1 MSFQGFSQSDFSV
14 FKIEGFENRMEAIRN
29 QIQPKFHELGTVL
42 TDIVSMEMGNEM
54 YLHVAKHARRKV
66 NPPNDTWFAI
76 SPNKRGYKS
85 HPHFQVGLFDDH
97 LFIWLA
103 YIYEYPNKA
112 QLGDMYLEH
121 LEQISDLLGNDF
133 VLSTDHTKKEAAR
146 VTKTEL
152 EKALIRLKQ
161 VKKAEL
167 LIGKHILHTDPIL
180 GDGKALTEMISETIK
195 RLIPLYQHT
204 FAYEQVNN

>member
-1 MSFQGFSQSDFSV
+1 MGFQGFSESDFSV
-14 FKIEGFENRMEAIRN
+14 FKIEGFEERMEAIRK
-29 QIQPKFHELGTVL
+29 QIQPKFHELGSVL
-42 TDIVSMEMGNEM
+42 TDMVSVEVGNEM

-66 NPPNDTWFAI
+66 NPPNDTWLAI

-103 YIYEYPNKA
+103 YIYEFPNKKELA
-112 QLGDMYLEH
+112 ENFLKH
-121 LEQISDLLGNDF
+121 LDSIIDLLPNDF
-133 VLSTDHTKKEAAR
+133 VLSTDHMKKDALP
-146 VTKTEL
+146 VKKDEL

-167 LIGKHILHTDPIL
+167 LIGKHIPSTNPIL
-180 GDGKALTEMISETIK
+180 RDGKALTELIFATIK
-195 RLIPLYQHT
+195 GLIPIYNGT
-204 FAYEQVNN
+204 FAKVHT